1 MPEPSHVV
9 AVVDDN
15 DRVRKALAH
24 LLNALGYTPKLYAS
38 ATSFLATV
46 GSSEAMCLLIDVQ
59 LGDVCGIG
67 LGRDLATAGFKIPIV
82 YMTASTEE
90 NIHRRALDAGCI
102 AFLRKPFAPSAL
114 VDALNKAR
122 VRRERD

>member
-1 MPEPSHVV
+1 MPEPSHIV

-15 DRVRKALAH
+15 DGVRKALAH
-24 LLNALGYTPKLYAS
+24 FLRALGYTPKLYAS
-38 ATSFLATV
+38 ATSFLAAV

-67 LGRDLATAGFKIPIV
+67 LGCDVATAGLKMPIV
-82 YMTASTEE
+82 YMTASADES
-90 NIHRRALDAGCI
+90 IRRRALDAGCV